1 MGNNKT
7 HIEKTAA
14 ETKSIGFDYQY
25 YFFLWKLLS
34 LEMGES
40 VGLEVKDD
48 VHTELNNNTQVL
60 YQVKHTTQLNSD
72 GTTANLTTSDTDLW
86 KTLSNW
92 AQVISDSN
100 DNRTQKNEQ
109 LSFIKKTSFIL
120 ASNKSSSA
128 DNKIMKSIMDYQGDP
143 NTIAQTMEVFDNLF
157 KTSTDNKLKGYIQHV
172 LTLESDVLK
181 EFMLKIFFELDENDI
196 IGKCKD
202 AIKSD
207 KIDEKK
213 LDLVYSGLDSAIRT
227 DNFINIKQ
235 GKKIQI
241 TFEDFYSKYRRHY
254 DLARNDSLSINAFDS
269 SLPEELELQIFIKQL
284 VEIGDLENSDF
295 ENIAEF
301 TRFKLKLQNNIESW
315 LQDGVITQDEVNR
328 FNNEAINQWKNV
340 HRRSFRGIVDEQD
353 FNRIGLE
360 VLDSIRD
367 RQLHIT
373 DQPLDTDMCNGT
385 FYELSNVPEI
395 GWRKDWE
402 KYKK

>member
-1 MGNNKT
+1 
-7 HIEKTAA
+7 
-14 ETKSIGFDYQY
+14 
-25 YFFLWKLLS
+25 
-34 LEMGES
+34 MGES

-109 LSFIKKTSFIL
+109 LSFIKKTSFVL

-128 DNKIMKSIMDYQGDP
+128 NNTIVKSIMDYQRDP
-143 NTIAQTMEVFDNLF
+143 NIIAQTKEVFESLLKKSKDE
-157 KTSTDNKLKGYIQHV
+157 TLKGYIHHV
-172 LTLESDVLK
+172 LGLDFDVFK
-181 EFMLKIFFELDENDI
+181 EFMLKIFFELDEDDI

-213 LDLVYSGLDSAIRT
+213 LDLVYSGLDSAIRA

-254 DLARNDSLSINAFDS
+254 DLARNDSLSIKAFDS

-328 FNNEAINQWKNV
+328 FNNEAINQWKIV

-360 VLDSIRD
+360 VLD
-367 RQLHIT
+367 
-373 DQPLDTDMCNGT
+373 
-385 FYELSNVPEI
+385 
-395 GWRKDWE
+395 
-402 KYKK
+402 

>member
-72 GTTANLTTSDTDLW
+72 GTTVNLTTSDTDLW

-109 LSFIKKTSFIL
+109 LSFIKKTSFVL

-128 DNKIMKSIMDYQGDP
+128 NNTIVKSIMDYQRDP
-143 NTIAQTMEVFDNLF
+143 NIIAQTKEVFESLLKKSKDE
-157 KTSTDNKLKGYIQHV
+157 TLKGYIHHV
-172 LTLESDVLK
+172 LGLDFDVFK
-181 EFMLKIFFELDENDI
+181 EFMLKIFFELDEDDI

-213 LDLVYSGLDSAIRT
+213 LDLVYSGLDSAIRA

-254 DLARNDSLSINAFDS
+254 DLARNDSLSIKAFDS

-301 TRFKLKLQNNIESW
+301 YSGPQN
-315 LQDGVITQDEVNR
+315 QDNR
-328 FNNEAINQWKNV
+328 L
-340 HRRSFRGIVDEQD
+340 RY
-353 FNRIGLE
+353 
-360 VLDSIRD
+360 
-367 RQLHIT
+367 T
-373 DQPLDTDMCNGT
+373 
-385 FYELSNVPEI
+385 LS
-395 GWRKDWE
+395 
-402 KYKK
+402 